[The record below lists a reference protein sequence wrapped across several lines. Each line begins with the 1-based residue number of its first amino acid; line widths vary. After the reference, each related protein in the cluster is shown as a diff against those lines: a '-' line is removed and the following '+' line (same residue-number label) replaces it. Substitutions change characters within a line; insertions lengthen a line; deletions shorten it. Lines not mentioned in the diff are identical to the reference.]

1 MKNGYENSLLTAIP
15 MWQQVAF
22 ILIITIGIEYTF
34 IIYILRA

>member
-22 ILIITIGIEYTF
+22 ILIITIGI
-34 IIYILRA
+34 

>member
-22 ILIITIGIEYTF
+22 ILIITIGNT
-34 IIYILRA
+34 IITIGI